1 MRSLTSF
8 MVSVAMAEPGI
19 GAINDMAKS
28 IADFG
33 ITVLICA
40 VILFFLCRILNVMV
54 KQVNATYESILP
66 KISEI
71 GDMINEL
78 KNSIST
84 TIAAHNNNSSSKLY
98 ELRVDVDNAQEA
110 LTKLVDAVSAANAQL
125 QRLDSNIDSNQK
137 LMIQIT
143 NNISTLASSTNVL
156 KNKLAERPCIAKEDH
171 QEEDE

>member
-1 MRSLTSF
+1 MGSLTSF

-71 GDMINEL
+71 GDMIGEL
-78 KNSIST
+78 KNAIST

-98 ELRVDVDNAQEA
+98 ELRVDVDKAQED
-110 LTKLVDAVSAANAQL
+110 LNKLVDTINAAHAQL

-143 NNISTLASSTNVL
+143 DSISKLASSTNIL
-156 KNKLAERPCIAKEDH
+156 RNKLAERPCIAKEEH
-171 QEEDE
+171 SHEEE